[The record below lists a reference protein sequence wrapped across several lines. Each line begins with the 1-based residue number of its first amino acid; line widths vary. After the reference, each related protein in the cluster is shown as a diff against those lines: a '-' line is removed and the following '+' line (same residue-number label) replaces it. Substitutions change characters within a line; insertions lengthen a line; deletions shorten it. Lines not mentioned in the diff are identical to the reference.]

1 MEETTQPND
10 VQPETGL
17 KQSENLQE
25 KINEMWKT
33 IEELK
38 RRVAEERELLQK
50 ERAENERM
58 MKTQER
64 LVGKLSMLHLP
75 NCPAYTPPC
84 PVHPFRSQQFTVADQ
99 AIGQRESITH
109 GDHLLNTLKMMGR
122 GLDPIGGLSDEEI
135 FGVRNFRNEHLF
147 GSGHFCERS
156 QQNEK
161 SILDDRTAAGQRPST
176 APPKHINSDPKVLQC
191 DFTHLLSEKW
201 RLGLTKGPT
210 NDQEAAGVSTCEEQ
224 MRLDS
229 FPYRVGETHQ
239 LAQLSDPSD
248 LFGDM

>member
-1 MEETTQPND
+1 MEETLLPND
-10 VQPETGL
+10 IQPDTDL
-17 KQSENLQE
+17 KQSGNLQE

-99 AIGQRESITH
+99 EIGQRESITH
-109 GDHLLNTLKMMGR
+109 GDHLVNTLKIMGR

-135 FGVRNFRNEHLF
+135 LGVNHFRNEYLF
-147 GSGHFCERS
+147 GSSERS
-156 QQNEK
+156 QQN
-161 SILDDRTAAGQRPST
+161 ILDDRTATGQRPST
-176 APPKHINSDPKVLQC
+176 APPKNVNSDPKVLQY
-191 DFTHLLSEKW
+191 DFTHLLSENW
-201 RLGLTKGPT
+201 RLGLAKVPT
-210 NDQEAAGVSTCEEQ
+210 DSQEAAVGTRIEDQ
-224 MRLDS
+224 IRLDR
-229 FPYRVGETHQ
+229 FPFRIGETQQ

-248 LFGDM
+248 LFGEM